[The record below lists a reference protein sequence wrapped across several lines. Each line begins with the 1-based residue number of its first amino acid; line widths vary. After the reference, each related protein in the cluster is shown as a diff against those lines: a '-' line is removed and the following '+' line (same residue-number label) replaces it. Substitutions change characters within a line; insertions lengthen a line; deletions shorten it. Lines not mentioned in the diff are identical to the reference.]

1 MASVSRATDAPR
13 AATRD
18 APSVRT
24 RPLRLQCRA
33 RARDTRWPGPASPG
47 EFDAA
52 VANYDRTLI
61 AALRDVADIAQSRAA
76 TERQLGDRRAALKA
90 ATDAAQLAGLR
101 YRAGLSTQLPQLTA
115 EDSMTQ
121 LARQVADLEAR
132 RLSLDIALIR
142 ALGGG
147 YQTNAGE

>member
-1 MASVSRATDAPR
+1 M
-13 AATRD
+13 
-18 APSVRT
+18 
-24 RPLRLQCRA
+24 
-33 RARDTRWPGPASPG
+33 
-47 EFDAA
+47 
-52 VANYDRTLI
+52 ANYDRTLI